1 MITETI
7 SAEEVLK
14 DVKDFILKHFPYR
27 YNVLDLIFDCV
38 KKDSVHEFKEP
49 VLNMLVEYCQS
60 HPQEMG
66 TVFRALLTM
75 YPNDTEDHDQFLF
88 DITKICN
95 QAKNNLAKYYFYDS
109 IDLYTTGESDDL
121 IPCLESQEEVND
133 HMCDLLSEPNSRS
146 EIIQLIRWKV
156 KRCADCQEW
165 ELVDDLK
172 DTYQASQ
179 VCRTCIDQNYL
190 YIRHYQSYVY
200 NEDVR
205 GAISANG
212 NDIDIHYEDEDYSYN
227 GRLDSYVHH
236 EYEADDD
243 DDDDDSDDRCNNS
256 DEVLT
261 QYHAHKNSFRPISS
275 TWSDINK
282 RFFGVELEV
291 EVSGMQ
297 RLDIVHRVHN
307 VVNEGNI
314 GQRCFFETDGSLSYG
329 FEIITQ
335 PMGLDNHQEF
345 WKWLNT
351 DTKKDLLSHKTTTCG
366 LHVHVSRQHLSK
378 LQLAKIVTFV
388 NSPDNKPLIV
398 AIARRYG
405 TNYASIGSKKLGSAL
420 KTQYDRREAVNL
432 QPDETI
438 EFRLFRGS
446 LKYESVMAA
455 IEFCNA
461 LVQYCNDTS
470 GFGFDLSSRSFM
482 KFAAS
487 PDMAEDTKF
496 LLPYLTHRSF
506 ENNTGE

>member
-66 TVFRALLTM
+66 TVFRSLLTM
-75 YPNDTEDHDQFLF
+75 YPNDTEDHEQFLF
-88 DITKICN
+88 DISKICN
-95 QAKNNLAKYYFYDS
+95 QAKNNLAKYYLFDS

-121 IPCLESQEEVND
+121 IPCLDSQEVVND
-133 HMCDLLSEPNSRS
+133 HMCDLLSEPNSRA

-165 ELVDDLK
+165 ELVEDLRG
-172 DTYQASQ
+172 TYQDTQ
-179 VCRTCIDQNYL
+179 VCRTCIDQS
-190 YIRHYQSYVY
+190 YQYMSRYESYV
-200 NEDVR
+200 NSDDIR
-205 GAISANG
+205 SAISATG
-212 NDIDIHYEDEDYSYN
+212 NDIDIHMEDDNYSYN
-227 GRLDSYVHH
+227 ERTDCYVHDD
-236 EYEADDD
+236 YEVDEDDD
-243 DDDDDSDDRCNNS
+243 DDDDRCHDS

-261 QYHAHKNSFRPISS
+261 EYHAHKNSFRPISS
-275 TWSDINK
+275 TWTDINK
-282 RFFGVELEV
+282 RFFGIELEV
-291 EVSGMQ
+291 EVSNTQ
-297 RLDIVHRVHN
+297 RLDVVHRIN
-307 VVNEGNI
+307 DAVNEGKV
-314 GQRCFFETDGSLSYG
+314 GQRCFFEKDGSLSYG

-335 PMGLDNHQEF
+335 PMGLDNHKEF
-345 WKWLNT
+345 WNWLNT

-366 LHVHVSRQHLSK
+366 LHIHVSRKNLSK

-405 TNYASIGSKKLGSAL
+405 TNYASIASKKLGSAW
-420 KTQYDRREAVNL
+420 KSQYDRRESVNI
-432 QPDETI
+432 QPNETI
-438 EFRLFRGS
+438 EFRMFKGS

-455 IEFCNA
+455 LEFCNT

-470 GFGFDLSSRSFM
+470 GYGFDLSSRSFM
-482 KFAAS
+482 KFATS
-487 PDMAEDTKF
+487 PDMVEDTKF